1 MAVLIMCAGET
12 MTEDLIC
19 KNCGSGN
26 GPELSSCHFCGNP
39 LDDFVDEPE
48 QILILDLETTSV
60 AKKAVSFVNIF
71 VGLFIAVIVLAIFIP
86 MTGRS
91 GSRVRARVRAC
102 MANMRV
108 LQGAVEMYN
117 MDNQK
122 MISEFDENTLEL
134 LVSGKYLKSRPIC
147 PGSPSGVYRSNGDL
161 TKEGVISCSVH
172 GTVEN
177 PVEQD

>member
-1 MAVLIMCAGET
+1 

-19 KNCGSGN
+19 RNCGSGN

-48 QILILDLETTSV
+48 QILILDLESTSV
-60 AKKAVSFVNIF
+60 AKKAVSLVNIF
-71 VGLFIAVIVLAIFIP
+71 VGLVIAGIILAIFIP

-91 GSRVRARVRAC
+91 GARVRARSKAC
-102 MANMRV
+102 AANMRV
-108 LQGAVEMYN
+108 LQGAIEMYN
-117 MDNQK
+117 MDHEK
-122 MISEFDENTLEL
+122 MLSQFEESTLDL

-147 PGSPSGVYRSNGDL
+147 PGSPSGVYRSAGDL

-177 PVEQD
+177 LIDQD